1 MLGRSHEPRQC
12 QIQLIPATV
21 NEAPYILDGLLMN
34 ETSCRIR
41 EQYADTG
48 GFTDLVFAATAH
60 LGYRLIPCIRD
71 LPSKRLHVFKPKAV
85 PTGLRGLIDD
95 RIRENTVSD
104 NWSDILSS
112 VATMAAGMMQPSQ
125 FMRKF
130 VSYLR
135 QHYLVVL
142 REFGRVERT
151 LFIID

>member
-1 MLGRSHEPRQC
+1 
-12 QIQLIPATV
+12 
-21 NEAPYILDGLLMN
+21 MN

-85 PTGLRGLIDD
+85 QTGLRGLIDD

-104 NWSDILSS
+104 NWSDVLSS
-112 VATMAAGMMQPSQ
+112 VATMAAGMMQPRQ

-135 QHYLVVL
+135 QHDLAVAL

-151 LFIID
+151 LFIIDKLLDSDLQRRARSIG